1 MLTFLRNRSLTQ
13 WIIISMVIGVLIGW
27 AFPDEQWT
35 GKVKSVSPDKSEFV
49 ITTSDGEERTFRRD
63 DKVTIE
69 NVPQQRDLKEG
80 DTVKVESERFSAKQL
95 KPLSTIFLRMIKS
108 LIAPLIFATL
118 VIGIAGHGDDMKRVG
133 RLAFK
138 SLIYF
143 EVVTTLA
150 LFIGLAAVNMT
161 RPGDGVQLAATA
173 EQGQEY
179 AKKTQTLGDF
189 LNHVVPESVFDA
201 AVKNEVLQIVFWS
214 ILFGVALTQLRGRPK
229 EVMVG
234 GLEALAEVMF
244 KFTGLVMKYAPIGIG
259 AAIAVT
265 VAHSGLKVLL
275 NLGLLILTL
284 YVALV
289 VLMLVVLLPAALM
302 ARVPLGKFGRAVKE
316 PALIAFSTTSS
327 EAALPKAM
335 LAMQSIGVPKRV
347 VAFVM
352 PTGYSFNLDGT
363 TLYLA
368 VASVFVAQAATSTD
382 PVRWPPMTFEQQLV
396 MMLTLMVTS
405 KGVAAVPRASL
416 VILAGTLAS
425 FGLPLEAVAVILGVD
440 ELMDMAR
447 TTVNLIGN
455 CLATVIM
462 ARWEG
467 EFDDTAGE
475 TPVVEAAPI
484 DSPAAPAAP
493 AS

>member
-1 MLTFLRNRSLTQ
+1 MLTILRKVSLTQ
-13 WIIISMVIGVLIGW
+13 WILISMAVGTLIGW
-27 AFPDEQWT
+27 AFPE
-35 GKVKSVSPDKSEFV
+35 
-49 ITTSDGEERTFRRD
+49 TS
-63 DKVTIE
+63 
-69 NVPQQRDLKEG
+69 QL
-80 DTVKVESERFSAKQL
+80 L

-118 VIGIAGHGDDMKRVG
+118 VVGIAGHGDDMKRVG
-133 RLAFK
+133 RLALK

-150 LFIGLAAVNMT
+150 LFIGLAAVNVT
-161 RPGDGVQLAATA
+161 RPGDGVVLSTTA
-173 EQGQEY
+173 DQGQEY

-189 LNHVVPESVFDA
+189 LNHIVPESVFDA

-214 ILFGVALTQLRGRPK
+214 ILFGVALTQVRGRPK
-229 EVMVG
+229 EVMIG

-265 VAHSGLKVLL
+265 VGHSGLGVLK
-275 NLGLLILTL
+275 NLGILILTL
-284 YVALV
+284 YAALV
-289 VLMLVVLLPAALM
+289 VFMLVVLLPTALFT
-302 ARVPLGKFGRAVKE
+302 RVPLKKFGRAVKE

-335 LAMQSIGVPKRV
+335 LAMQAIGVPKRI

-368 VASVFVAQAATSTD
+368 VASVFVAQAATFTD
-382 PVRWPPMTFEQQLV
+382 PVRWPPMSFEQQLV
-396 MMLTLMVTS
+396 MMFTLMVTS

-455 CLATVIM
+455 CLATVVM

-467 EFDDTAGE
+467 EFDDSANGVLPE
-475 TPVVEAAPI
+475 DEKRNADDADAAPRVNADGRQDIKSGI
-484 DSPAAPAAP
+484 DPR
-493 AS
+493 